1 MKLWASWGSVH
12 RDSFAQDS
20 AAAKTEPWASV
31 TVYIEVGL
39 MGSEMF
45 LLHIPFP
52 KLTSLFLLCCR
63 THCLISCWLLK
74 AKLSVQG
81 LLLHPSL
88 QSGRRWCQWIPEHLS
103 WDGGPLFLPLLLLAC
118 MGHVNVF
125 QYETLG
131 FRALRCQVRS
141 ACEHLLQ
148 AKSMN
153 MCALCR

>member
-12 RDSFAQDS
+12 RDILAQDYAS
-20 AAAKTEPWASV
+20 AKAKPWASV
-31 TVYIEVGL
+31 PVYIEVGL

-63 THCLISCWLLK
+63 THYRISHWLLK

-88 QSGRRWCQWIPEHLS
+88 QSDRRWCQWIPEHLS
-103 WDGGPLFLPLLLLAC
+103 WDEVPLFLPLLLLVC
-118 MGHVNVF
+118 TDHMNVF

-131 FRALRCQVRS
+131 FHALHCQVRS
-141 ACEHLLQ
+141 TCQHLLQ
-148 AKSMN
+148 AKLMN
-153 MCALCR
+153 TCALCR